1 MNSVKKWKEKK
12 NLNKIAN
19 QVTNDILCGSFER
32 DDIPESKKKVISKS
46 MYRMYKQNKGRTT
59 NIKAED
65 YKKSCIKYLHGTEKK
80 HERKKNY
87 R

>member
-1 MNSVKKWKEKK
+1 MGKENK
-12 NLNKIAN
+12 NLDRFNN
-19 QVTNDILCGSFER
+19 QVINGILCGSFES
-32 DDIPESKKKVISKS
+32 DDIPESKKKAISKS
-46 MYRMYKQNKGRTT
+46 MYRIYKQNKGRTT